1 MKVKKALF
9 YAAPVA
15 LAGFLYLGGATGI
28 GEVLAKTVKT
38 VIRTETAGEVVNG
51 EHQSFGESRGQE
63 YRDPDGDYIYILGTV
78 ANSYGKEWVYLKYPI
93 IVTDIV
99 TEMEVPEDVNVK
111 VVPTVDPEA
120 EAAYQREL
128 QEAIEKA
135 REEAEVKVQ
144 KEAEQKTED
153 FVKEIAKMT
162 EQAIQTSA
170 KEDEANGEEAGTPT
184 AVIKTDYFT
193 CFTQDMLKQLAANSN
208 VNYEIHYR
216 YQGKRYVVVIPAGTD
231 YSQLKDSNGYYGFRY
246 LDSIF
251 GGYEEG
257 TK

>member
-15 LAGFLYLGGATGI
+15 LAGFLYLGEATGI
-28 GEVLAKTVKT
+28 GEVLAKTVTTVVKT
-38 VIRTETAGEVVNG
+38 LMK
-51 EHQSFGESRGQE
+51 
-63 YRDPDGDYIYILGTV
+63 GDYIGTTVTKGTLDDKYIYEAQTGE
-78 ANSYGKEWVYLKYPI
+78 GDIFKYKYYKKI
-93 IVTDIV
+93 
-99 TEMEVPEDVNVK
+99 TETETQTEVPDDPRSSDVSVK

-120 EAAYQREL
+120 EAARERAR

-135 REEAEVKVQ
+135 REEAAVKVQ

-153 FVKEIAKMT
+153 FAKEIAKMT
-162 EQAIQTSA
+162 EQAIQASA
-170 KEDEANGEEAGTPT
+170 KTDEINGEAAGTPP

-193 CFTQDMLKQLAANSN
+193 CFTQEMLKQLASNPN

>member
-1 MKVKKALF
+1 MKMKKILV

-15 LAGFLYLGGATGI
+15 LAGFLYLGENTGA
-28 GEVLAKTVKT
+28 GEVLAKTIKT
-38 VIRTETAGEVVNG
+38 VVQTKIPGTEAQQSGETLATKTA
-51 EHQSFGESRGQE
+51 SL
-63 YRDPDGDYIYILGTV
+63 YLDGDYFYKFERVIQPSGGDKRYYY
-78 ANSYGKEWVYLKYPI
+78 NKYNV
-93 IVTDIV
+93 IVTGYE
-99 TEMEVPEDVNVK
+99 TEVEVPDDPSDSGAGSK

-120 EAAYQREL
+120 EKAEAEKRR
-128 QEAIEKA
+128 QEAA
-135 REEAEVKVQ
+135 VKVQ

-153 FVKEIAKMT
+153 FAKEIAKMT
-162 EQAIQTSA
+162 EQAIQASA
-170 KEDEANGEEAGTPT
+170 KTDEVNGEAAGTPT

-193 CFTQDMLKQLAANSN
+193 CFTQEMLKQLASNPN

>member
-1 MKVKKALF
+1 MKVKKMLL

-15 LAGFLYLGGATGI
+15 LAGFLYLGGTTGI

-38 VIRTETAGEVVNG
+38 VIRTETAGEVVDG
-51 EHQSFGESRGQE
+51 EYQKQLSYQGQE
-63 YRDPDGDYIYILGTV
+63 YRDGDFIYILKTIV
-78 ANSYGKEWVYLKYPI
+78 NSQGADNWVYHKYSI
-93 IVTDIV
+93 TVTDIV

>member
-15 LAGFLYLGGATGI
+15 LAGFLYLGEATGI

-38 VIRTETAGEVVNG
+38 VIKTETKGKWIRDISI
-51 EHQSFGESRGQE
+51 SFYSVDDKFIDE
-63 YRDPDGDYIYILGTV
+63 YYDENDTPYYKRYERI
-78 ANSYGKEWVYLKYPI
+78 
-93 IVTDIV
+93 
-99 TEMEVPEDVNVK
+99 TETEIQTEVPDDPQSSDVSVK

-120 EAAYQREL
+120 EAARERAR

-135 REEAEVKVQ
+135 REEAAVKVQ

-153 FVKEIAKMT
+153 FAKEIAKMT
-162 EQAIQTSA
+162 EQAIQASA
-170 KEDEANGEEAGTPT
+170 KTDEINGEAAGTPT

-193 CFTQDMLKQLAANSN
+193 CFTQEMLKQLASNPN

>member
-1 MKVKKALF
+1 MKVKKVLF

-15 LAGFLYLGGATGI
+15 LAGFLYLGEATGI

-38 VIRTETAGEVVNG
+38 VIQMETVGEYIG
-51 EHQSFGESRGQE
+51 SESTSTNNSEE
-63 YRDPDGDYIYILGTV
+63 YKDDNYIYKLSSV
-78 ANSYGKEWVYLKYPI
+78 NESAYVYDKYQI
-93 IVTDIV
+93 IKTDIV
-99 TEMEVPEDVNVK
+99 TETEVPDDPQSSDVSVK

-120 EAAYQREL
+120 EKAEAEKRR
-128 QEAIEKA
+128 QEAA
-135 REEAEVKVQ
+135 VKVQ

-153 FVKEIAKMT
+153 FINEISKIT
-162 EQAIQTSA
+162 EQAIQAAMKSASGTDNAAGTSA
-170 KEDEANGEEAGTPT
+170 AQTST

-193 CFTQDMLKQLAANSN
+193 CFTQEMLKQLAANPN

-231 YSQLKDSNGYYGFRY
+231 YSQLKDSNGYFGFRY

>member
-15 LAGFLYLGGATGI
+15 LAGFLYIGEATGI